1 MKSGNLKNRIFAA
14 AITSAILLSSAIC
27 ALAATPAPA
36 ATTRPRPGTTA
47 TETTSSSDSSSNS
60 SSSSSSSNDSDDEDE
75 DESSSDSE
83 KSSTAA
89 PKSTAS
95 SEENKQTVN
104 TVVTTVAPATTEK
117 AVSEKKYTTKGGAFG
132 WFLLSLIVN
141 SLLSF
146 AIGNRFYK
154 MAKKDTHVTSEI
166 RALRRDIE
174 EKFAANIGGFSEQ
187 EKDITNSNAD
197 YSIDP
202 DGIKANTASSE
213 ETEESAEEVF
223 RRWESQLAAQRAEKR
238 AQIRASVTPRS
249 KQSTQSFVETDEDKE
264 DVRGR
269 RSYQPRRE
277 AEPVEEDTDDEW
289 IDDEDAEESTLSAIK
304 NKAKDLITDIF
315 PFRED

>member
-36 ATTRPRPGTTA
+36 ATTRPRPGTAA

-60 SSSSSSSNDSDDEDE
+60 SSSSNDSDNEDE

-141 SLLSF
+141 SILSF

-187 EKDITNSNAD
+187 EKDVTNSNAD

-202 DGIKANTASSE
+202 DGIKPNTAPSK

-238 AQIRASVTPRS
+238 AAIRASVTPRS
-249 KQSTQSFVETDEDKE
+249 KQSTQSFVETDEDEE
-264 DVRGR
+264 DVRPFGR